1 MNILH
6 YITAIL
12 SIIMGLF
19 SRGFLHYYIINYP
32 ISVIMLYLFLDNLKN
47 NKDRFERYFI
57 KFILALVLLIYLL
70 LGIFM
75 MNKSFI
81 SNNALNNIISIIPE
95 NERNSFL
102 VYDSSI
108 SGVLY
113 LDGNIFPAYKYAF
126 MQSYLFATNE
136 DLIEKMNNDL
146 KENNIKWILTE
157 NQNLSKGNKVDQYIN
172 ENYLLVGQDIL
183 FIKNGNDIRE
193 IPIYLYEKNNK

>member
-1 MNILH
+1 MEKLTRRELIDKYLKFFESKGH
-6 YITAIL
+6 K
-12 SIIMGLF
+12 IIP
-19 SRGFLHYYIINYP
+19 S
-32 ISVIMLYLFLDNLKN
+32 
-47 NKDRFERYFI
+47 
-57 KFILALVLLIYLL
+57 A
-70 LGIFM
+70 
-75 MNKSFI
+75 
-81 SNNALNNIISIIPE
+81 SIIPE
-95 NERNSFL
+95 NERDSFL

-146 KENNIKWILTE
+146 KDNNIKWILTE
-157 NQNLSKGNKVDQYIN
+157 NPNLSKGNKVDQYIN
-172 ENYLLVGQDIL
+172 ENYLLAGQDIL